1 MMIRLE
7 ARDFLTDALYLY
19 HIRCSICKPYDIAAQ
34 SNAAYTF
41 IFQSRARP
49 RVTSAFHASSSLPMG
64 FRGHIFSHVN
74 MALLAYEYIV
84 SLSQSESV
92 QTFHGART

>member
-34 SNAAYTF
+34 SKMLRIRSFFNRVRVPV
-41 IFQSRARP
+41 SRPHSIQAP
-49 RVTSAFHASSSLPMG
+49 LEFLWGSG
-64 FRGHIFSHVN
+64 DIFS
-74 MALLAYEYIV
+74 L
-84 SLSQSESV
+84 
-92 QTFHGART
+92 T

>member
-34 SNAAYTF
+34 SKMLRIRSFFACASPCHVRIPYKLLSNSYGVQGTYF
-41 IFQSRARP
+41 LSRK
-49 RVTSAFHASSSLPMG
+49 HDLASL
-64 FRGHIFSHVN
+64 
-74 MALLAYEYIV
+74 
-84 SLSQSESV
+84 
-92 QTFHGART
+92 